1 MKLKEIYEL
10 AIETGRGVDLRE
22 QEEIER
28 ILEENKEKFSELSD
42 KKKEYFDR
50 DKLDNPY
57 SDTRILTG
65 EEATEVKQVLMGID
79 IDVSEILVADRLTE
93 KGEPVDAV
101 ISHHPEGRALAALH
115 EVMHM
120 QEDILHQLG
129 IPINVAEGMLA
140 DRIKE
145 VERGIMPLNHNK
157 ARDAAR
163 IFDLPL
169 LSVHTPA
176 DNLVVN
182 FLQEKV
188 EAADLETV
196 EDVVDLLLEI
206 PEYQEAAKEQAG
218 PKVLVGNE
226 SRRAGKVVVEMT
238 GGTGGAEEEFA
249 KLAQEGVGT
258 LICMHI
264 REERRKK
271 AEENHINVVV
281 AGHIASDSI
290 GMNLF
295 ADKLVKRGVDIIPCS
310 GLIRVNR

>member
-1 MKLKEIYEL
+1 MKLKEIYQL
-10 AIETGRGVDLRE
+10 AIETGKEVDLRE
-22 QEEIER
+22 EEEIER
-28 ILEENKEKFSELSD
+28 LLEKNKERFSELSD
-42 KKKEYFDR
+42 KKKEYFDQ

-65 EEATEVKQVLMGID
+65 EEETEIKQVLMGID
-79 IDVSEILVADRLTE
+79 IDVSEILIADRLTE
-93 KGEPVDAV
+93 KGETIDGV
-101 ISHHPEGRALAALH
+101 ISHHPEGKALAALH

-163 IFDLPL
+163 ILDLPL
-169 LSVHTPA
+169 MSIHTPA

-196 EDVVDLLLEI
+196 EDVIDLLMEI
-206 PEYQEAAKEQAG
+206 PEYQQAAKEQAG
-218 PKVLVGNE
+218 PKVLVGDEN
-226 SRRAGKVVVEMT
+226 RRAGKVVVEMT

-264 REERRKK
+264 REERREK

-281 AGHIASDSI
+281 AGHMASDSI

-295 ADKLVKRGVDIIPCS
+295 ADKLVERGVDIIPCS

>member
-218 PKVLVGNE
+218 PKVLVGDE

>member
-281 AGHIASDSI
+281 AGHMASDSI